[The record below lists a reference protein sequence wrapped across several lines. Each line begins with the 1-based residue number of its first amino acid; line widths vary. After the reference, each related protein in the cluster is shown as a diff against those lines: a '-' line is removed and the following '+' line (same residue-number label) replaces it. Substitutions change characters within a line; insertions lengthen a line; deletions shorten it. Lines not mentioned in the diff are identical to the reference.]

1 MLSPNKYVKNIKA
14 ILNTKLLY
22 QNNTQKSNPNKK
34 LKEQHNHLQWITQI
48 LSDYCCIIFIIVL
61 TILLVSVMINYVMHR
76 HFNIYFLG
84 WISTNIALVLKTQNK

>member
-1 MLSPNKYVKNIKA
+1 MLSLKRSVKNIKP
-14 ILNTKLLY
+14 ILNTKILY
-22 QNNTQKSNPNKK
+22 QNNTQKSNQNKK

-61 TILLVSVMINYVMHR
+61 IILLVSAMIDYVLHR

-84 WISTNIALVLKTQNK
+84 WISTNITLVVKTQNK